1 MDINTITT
9 LISSV
14 GFPIF
19 CCIAIFYYMQ
29 KESEKHAEEVKNLT
43 DVLQANTLA
52 ITQLKDALDK
62 N

>member
-29 KESEKHAEEVKNLT
+29 KEAEKHAEEIKNLT